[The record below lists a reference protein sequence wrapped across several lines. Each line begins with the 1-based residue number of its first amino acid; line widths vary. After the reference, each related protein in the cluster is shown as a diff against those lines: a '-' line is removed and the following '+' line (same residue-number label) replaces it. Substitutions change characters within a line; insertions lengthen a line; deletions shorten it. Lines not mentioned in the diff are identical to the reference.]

1 MLQSDRQAGS
11 NDPDCDSWKAGT
23 EMRNFTGLLTS
34 ALVVVTLQ
42 LSTPAQAANKV
53 YSIKNVGGTLGVH
66 ADDDLTIRITP
77 SLITITASGCVG
89 KKEYEVAG
97 VQRDCLHRSDILAQ
111 FSPSAVTDVSYGS
124 KAHQRVGAGI
134 ALGFLVTPLGGAIVA
149 STSSVQHF
157 VGLNWE
163 YDGKEGGA
171 VIEADKGKYR
181 AIVSKLESA
190 TGRTAVDTDEPDNK
204 TLSRV
209 TGGLKE

>member
-1 MLQSDRQAGS
+1 MRTLAG
-11 NDPDCDSWKAGT
+11 WI
-23 EMRNFTGLLTS
+23 TS

-42 LSTPAQAANKV
+42 LSTPAQAADKG
-53 YSIKNVGGTLGVH
+53 YTIKNVGGTLSAR

-89 KKEYEVAG
+89 KKDYDG
-97 VQRDCLHRSDILAQ
+97 GGIQRDCLHRSDILAQ
-111 FSPSAVTDVSYGS
+111 FSPSAVTDVSFGS
-124 KAHQRVGAGI
+124 KAHHRVGAGI
-134 ALGFLVTPLGGAIVA
+134 ALGFLVTPLGHAIPA

-181 AIVSKLESA
+181 AIVSKLEIA
-190 TGRTAVDTDEPDNK
+190 TGRTAVDTDEPDYK

-209 TGGLKE
+209 TEGLKE